1 VGVDPCGFFGFGG
14 RWVREEA
21 GGGGG
26 VRTHGVSVPKGR
38 E

>member
-1 VGVDPCGFFGFGG
+1 VGVDPCGLFGFGG
-14 RWVREEA
+14 GRVREEA
-21 GGGGG
+21 GSGG